1 MYMESIVEVEA
12 VFVPWRGTS
21 RPRARRLKPW
31 KVFRN
36 YAIFAAIVAM
46 IVAFWAAFVAGLM
59 LLLPLLATDE
69 AGCRSEPRGV
79 ISRTRLANALPPHA
93 GVQTCPVGSNDAIR
107 PANRPHGR

>member
-12 VFVPWRGTS
+12 TFVPWRGTS

-69 AGCRSEPRGV
+69 AGCRSEPRDA
-79 ISRTRLANALPPHA
+79 ISRTRLANALPLHA
-93 GVQTCPVGSNDAIR
+93 GVRTCPVGSNDAIR
-107 PANRPHGR
+107 PANRLRGR